1 MSIRK
6 KNHFTHVLLCPFL
19 LDYSRLAP
27 TRQKVADMT
36 DTEYLLYEFPCNEK
50 IRTHLRLE
58 LLFKRY
64 AWFCEQSDPTAHQT
78 AISALFDV
86 LDATARSDLRNE
98 LIQELERQRRRME
111 SLLGNPDVDQEKLRE
126 TITEIRQ
133 SVTTVA
139 DTVGRTGQSIRENQ
153 WLQIIRTRQ
162 TIAGGTCEFDL
173 PQLHYWMNKPA
184 EERRAELYSYVSS
197 LMPIRDASA
206 ILLRFLR
213 ASAEEHQY
221 TTDTASFQFPMTN
234 RQLPALAQIWVP
246 TKSNVIPE
254 VSANKYMLW
263 IRFSRPD
270 AEHKLHPVHAEKI
283 PFRMGICT
291 LQ

>member
-1 MSIRK
+1 MS
-6 KNHFTHVLLCPFL
+6 T
-19 LDYSRLAP
+19 
-27 TRQKVADMT
+27 T
-36 DTEYLLYEFPCNEK
+36 DFLLYEFPCNEK
-50 IRTHLRLE
+50 IRTYLRLE

-64 AWFCEQSDPTAHQT
+64 DWFCEQTNPIAHQT
-78 AISALFDV
+78 AISALFDL

-98 LIQELERQRRRME
+98 LIQELERQRRRMH
-111 SLLGNPDVDQEKLRE
+111 SLIDNPDVDQAKLQE
-126 TITEIRQ
+126 TMEEIHHAI
-133 SVTTVA
+133 TTVA
-139 DTVGRTGQSIRENQ
+139 DTVGRTGQSVRENQ

-173 PQLHYWMNKPA
+173 PQLHHWMNKPA
-184 EERRAELYSYVSS
+184 QERREELLGYVAP

-213 ASAEEHQY
+213 SSVEEHQY
-221 TTDTASFQFPMTN
+221 ATDRGSFQFPMTN
-234 RQLPALAQIWVP
+234 RQLPALAQIWVA
-246 TKSNVIPE
+246 SDANVIPE

-270 AEHKLHPVHAEKI
+270 AEHKLHPIHSENI

-291 LQ
+291 LH